1 MYAIAKAKETGKIR
15 MLKTLAVINIINK
28 FDEMPP
34 TEEILKIASG
44 LPNASEILNSLVAK
58 ELIYKK
64 ETNNCYVFKTRAE
77 HRLSLRLRDGEF

>member
-1 MYAIAKAKETGKIR
+1 MLSMQLLRQKETGKIR

-44 LPNASEILNSLVAK
+44 LPNASGNSK
-58 ELIYKK
+58 FI
-64 ETNNCYVFKTRAE
+64 
-77 HRLSLRLRDGEF
+77 SGERTHL